1 VEDTLKKLRKKAIK
15 RAMKFLAGERGMAT
29 MKAVFKTKRDTD
41 RRLDALYHLAGL
53 PSLTD
58 KAAVAQAIDAQG
70 RRLRSLDKE
79 LDELD
84 QALARLEQS
93 AVRRESEP
101 PIVKKPARSVRVTP
115 KAIPPKA
122 VADSPLGKAKP
133 LAAPRPKP
141 KPKAK
146 PQPKARVRATKPK
159 AAAKKTPPPSLPKP
173 KPLGAAKKGKRTAPS
188 KNLLDLNF
196 KKK

>member
-29 MKAVFKTKRDTD
+29 MKAIFKTKQDTD

-70 RRLRSLDKE
+70 RRLRSLGKD

-93 AVRRESEP
+93 AARRAQEAPVE
-101 PIVKKPARSVRVTP
+101 KKPVRHTRPAPKVMPP
-115 KAIPPKA
+115 KAI
-122 VADSPLGKAKP
+122 ADSPLGAAKP
-133 LAAPRPKP
+133 LVAPKPKPKP

-146 PQPKARVRATKPK
+146 TRGRAAKPK
-159 AAAKKTPPPSLPKP
+159 AATKKTPQPTLPKP

-188 KNLLDLNF
+188 RNLLDLHF

>member
-1 VEDTLKKLRKKAIK
+1 MEDTLKKLRKKAIK
-15 RAMKFLAGERGMAT
+15 RAMNFLAGERGMAT
-29 MKAVFKTKRDTD
+29 MKAIFKTKKDTD

-70 RRLRSLDKE
+70 RRLRSLGKD

-93 AVRRESEP
+93 AVRREQEAP
-101 PIVKKPARSVRVTP
+101 VEKKPVRHTRPAP
-115 KAIPPKA
+115 KAMPPKA
-122 VADSPLGKAKP
+122 VADSPLGAAKT
-133 LAAPRPKP
+133 LVAP

-146 PQPKARVRATKPK
+146 PQPKARVRAAKPK
-159 AAAKKTPPPSLPKP
+159 AAAKKTPQPTLPKP

-188 KNLLDLNF
+188 RNLLDLHF